1 MRADLSLLNPP
12 QREAVR
18 YLDGPCLVI
27 AGAGSGKT
35 RVITHKIQHLIAAGM
50 EPRAI
55 GAITFTNKAAG
66 EMAERLEPML
76 PKLRPDDRPVV
87 CTFHSLGVRMLR
99 ADGHALGLKRNFSI
113 LDADD
118 AAGIVL
124 QLLGTTDRKLVR
136 QAMARIS
143 LWKNGLVDPDEAAA
157 SAADPDEYA
166 IARAYR
172 DYAATL
178 EAYQAVDFDDL
189 IRLPLRLLDE
199 HEDVARRWRERL
211 RYLLVDEYQDTN
223 ACQYELLKRLVGPRA
238 AFTAVGDDDQ
248 SIYGWRGATLENL
261 NRLSADFPHLKVIKL
276 EQNYRSSATI
286 LAAANRL
293 IDHNPKLHPKK
304 LWSEL
309 GVGDP
314 IHVVPCDD
322 EEAEAETVVMRLQA
336 MKFERRAAFS
346 DFAILYRGN
355 HQARV
360 IEQALRKENIPYA
373 LSGGQSFFERAE
385 IRDLIAYL
393 RLLANED
400 DDPAFIRAIT
410 TPRRGIGNATLAALG
425 SYAGE
430 RRVSM
435 FEALFETG
443 FESRVGARQL
453 ADLREFGAFVNR
465 MQERAPREP
474 AGELFDHL
482 LSAIGYRDYLYDNN
496 DEKVA
501 ASRWQN
507 VCDFGDWLKKRAEKD
522 EADLV
527 ALSQTIALLTQLD
540 GRREDGDVV
549 RMSTIHAAKG
559 LEYPHVFLVGCEE
572 GVMPH
577 HGGLSADE
585 VVAEA
590 EAASAGEAP
599 SDEVRARRIEE
610 ERRLMYVAVTR
621 AQRSLTLTW
630 CRTRKRG
637 RDKLLQMPSRFI
649 AEMRLEAMPP
659 SRATVSAE
667 AARGKLGA
675 LKAMLANR
683 G

>member
-1 MRADLSLLNPP
+1 MSSTLNEPQMSAVLHPGGPLL
-12 QREAVR
+12 
-18 YLDGPCLVI
+18 LF

-35 RVITHKIQHLIAAGM
+35 RTIAYRVAHLVAEHGVPPYRILAV
-50 EPRAI
+50 
-55 GAITFTNKAAG
+55 TFTNKAAQ
-66 EMAERLEPML
+66 EMRERLESL
-76 PKLRPDDRPVV
+76 AGESIARDLWIG
-87 CTFHSLGVRMLR
+87 TFHGVCVKFLR
-99 ADGHALGLKRNFSI
+99 RHY
-113 LDADD
+113 D
-118 AAGIVL
+118 AAGLKSSFVIYDDSDQKALVQRTIKALDLDDREYPAKMVL
-124 QLLGTTDRKLVR
+124 S
-136 QAMARIS
+136 RIS
-143 LWKNGLVDPDEAAA
+143 MLKREGKDPISTPLTGGIDDTLDTLAREYQTLLNRA
-157 SAADPDEYA
+157 SA
-166 IARAYR
+166 I
-172 DYAATL
+172 
-178 EAYQAVDFDDL
+178 DFDDIL
-189 IRLPLRLLDE
+189 LYALRIVEDPDSPSGRELRKKFE
-199 HEDVARRWRERL
+199 HV
-211 RYLLVDEYQDTN
+211 LVDEFQDTN
-223 ACQYELLKRLVGPRA
+223 WVQYRLVRA
-238 AFTAVGDDDQ
+238 LAASHRNLCVVGDDDQ
-248 SIYGWRGATLENL
+248 SIYRWRGADV
-261 NRLSADFPHLKVIKL
+261 RIIRGFKSDFPEAQVIKL